1 MCRGDFDPARAGG
14 MRFLFRCVLA
24 MPLTALL
31 LAVRKH
37 LTRRFN
43 RVPLHFTAQSLI
55 TDQALDLIR
64 CRKLIPEFYF

>member
-1 MCRGDFDPARAGG
+1 
-14 MRFLFRCVLA
+14 